1 MNALKGLVIFLGILI
16 VIAMTA
22 LAYALYYKSQ
32 NPDFKLFAASSP
44 ATSPSA
50 TSPASPPSAIPPPP
64 LPPLAAK
71 SFGDINLRLPRDGE
85 VKQMTSDGRRL
96 FLHVDGPDGGR
107 VVVIDLANGSV
118 LGNIHLNRAQ
128 P

>member
-50 TSPASPPSAIPPPP
+50 TSPASPPSAIPA
-64 LPPLAAK
+64 PPLAAK